1 MTGFAS
7 ILALAFAAQPVAAQS
22 VIDPA
27 APVPVF
33 ADPVNPGARFP
44 EISVSRDGTIIYV
57 IGPLFQDSY
66 FRFAQALRK
75 APKVKTVYLGS
86 PGGMLIEGHLIG
98 NMVRKRKLDTYVG
111 HYCASAC
118 TQVFAAGQSRTAAPM
133 AQIGFHRSFAVDTS
147 GKMIGEDNRPASDKA
162 DPEKSDSSILWLSGN
177 DAMRASYDRTGVAQE
192 FIRKIIATPS
202 AGMWHPAHSEM
213 LDAGFLTRDDNVS
226 ELPPAPN
233 YGLSRDDV
241 IAKMTAAPFW
251 AGLQRAEPALFT
263 DKANTVWR
271 RVNTGT
277 AHDEIV
283 TIARFEAGDRLIARI
298 ALASD
303 ALLDRFA
310 VVDGAMAAEHRVN
323 DYMPCKPASI
333 VYVAPSAQM
342 MAAVAH
348 EDMLF
353 AELFAEP
360 AVQKPLTAERA
371 EKDLG
376 KLTRD
381 IRMLGL
387 VDGFEPTDEA
397 AKCRSGFQYIEAIA
411 QLEPKKRVKAFRAI
425 VSLTAAE
432 QTKPPAVAG
441 SPHLVK

>member
-7 ILALAFAAQPVAAQS
+7 IMALALAAQPGAAQPAS
-22 VIDPA
+22 NTT

-33 ADPVNPGARFP
+33 ADPLNPGARFP
-44 EISVSRDGTIIYV
+44 EVSVSPDGTIIYV
-57 IGPLFQDSY
+57 IGPLYQDAY
-66 FRFAQALRK
+66 FRFAQALRE
-75 APKVKTVYLGS
+75 APKVKTVFLGS
-86 PGGMLIEGHLIG
+86 GGGLLIEGHLIG

-118 TQVFAAGQSRTAAPM
+118 TQVFAAGKSRTAAPM

-147 GKMIGEDNRPASDKA
+147 GKMIGEDDRPAAEKA
-162 DPEKSDSSILWLSGN
+162 DPDKTPSSILWLSGN

-202 AGMWHPAHSEM
+202 AGMWHPAHAEM
-213 LDAGFLTRDDNVS
+213 LEAGFLTRDDNVS

-233 YGLSRDDV
+233 YGLSRDAV

-251 AGLQRAEPALFT
+251 AGLQRAEPALFA
-263 DKANTVWR
+263 DQANTVWR

-310 VVDGAMAAEHRVN
+310 VVDGAIAAEHRAN
-323 DYMPCKPASI
+323 DYTPCKPASI
-333 VYVAPSAQM
+333 VYAAPSAQM
-342 MAAVAH
+342 MAVVAQ
-348 EDMLF
+348 EDTLF
-353 AELFAEP
+353 TELFAEP
-360 AVQKPLTAERA
+360 VPQKPLAAERA
-371 EKDLG
+371 ERDLG
-376 KLTRD
+376 KLARD
-381 IRMLGL
+381 IRISGL
-387 VDGFEPTDEA
+387 VDAYEPDDSA
-397 AKCRSGFQYIEAIA
+397 AKCRVGYQYIEAIG

-432 QTKPPAVAG
+432 QAKPPAPAAP
-441 SPHLVK
+441 PHLVK